1 MSLIDTR
8 REHMFPMLSPAEID
22 RLRRYGEVRHFSAGS
37 LLMSAGKPSPGMIVL
52 ISGTATVTRRDRPG
66 NTVPIVDMG
75 AGEFIAEVG
84 DLSGRPSLVDARAK
98 TEVETLVIPP
108 ECLRRLMIAEAEL
121 GERIIRALILRRVA
135 LIEMGAGGPVLIGDE
150 TSPDIVRLQG
160 FLARNGYPQ
169 QLLDP
174 ASDPDA
180 KSLVER
186 YAPGSH
192 DLSLVICP
200 DGTVLENPS
209 EAALARCMG
218 MVPSD
223 ALDRTHDVAVVGAG
237 PAGLSTAVYAASE
250 GLSVIVFDKLAFGGQ
265 AGASA
270 RIENYLGFPTGISGQ
285 ALAGRAFVQAQK
297 FGAEIAIPTEI
308 SRLRL
313 RRSSSLSRSDRRPNG
328 SRAHRGCGGR
338 RTLSSTGCRQSQRF
352 RGAWRLVLGFA
363 DRGANV
369 PKRGGRSGGRRQLG
383 GPGGGLSFGICE
395 ENLDAGARP
404 RSR

>member
-1 MSLIDTR
+1 MRMFSDGGAVANNTCASSRRCVKRSWTMVLISSR
-8 REHMFPMLSPAEID
+8 REHFFPKLSPAEID
-22 RLRRYGEVRHFSAGS
+22 RLHRYGEVRRFSAGS

-52 ISGTATVTRRDRPG
+52 ISGATTVTRHDRPG

-108 ECLRRLMIAEAEL
+108 ENLRRLMIAEAEL

-135 LIEMGAGGPVLIGDE
+135 LIELGAGGPVLIGDE
-150 TSPDIVRLQG
+150 SSPDIVRLQG

-174 ASDPDA
+174 ASDPEA
-180 KSLVER
+180 KTLVER

-192 DLSLVICP
+192 DLPLVICP
-200 DGTVLENPS
+200 DGTVLKNPS

-218 MVPSD
+218 MAPTD
-223 ALDRTHDVAVVGAG
+223 ALDRTHDVAIVGAG

-265 AGASA
+265 ASPSA

-308 SRLRL
+308 SRLDCAGAPL
-313 RRSSSLSRSDRRPNG
+313 SLGLTEGRTV
-328 SRAHRGCGGR
+328 RA
-338 RTLSSTGCRQSQRF
+338 RTVIV
-352 RGAWRLVLGFA
+352 A
-363 DRGANV
+363 
-369 PKRGGRSGGRRQLG
+369 
-383 GPGGGLSFGICE
+383 GGG
-395 ENLDAGARP
+395 
-404 RSR
+404 